1 VLGPSPVCAERQRR
15 HQKHRLVKATVL
27 LAALIL
33 VMAGA
38 AARGDRYLVWIG
50 LVLWAVATLGGKHF
64 CYLRSCPVLPV
75 SPPTEGMIMHD
86 TDTDTAGPA
95 GHNRV
100 TRR

>member
-1 VLGPSPVCAERQRR
+1 MLRPSPVYAERQRR
-15 HQKHRLVKATVL
+15 HQKHRLAKAAVL

-50 LVLWAVATLGGKHF
+50 LVLWAIATLGGKLF
-64 CYLRSCPVLPV
+64 CYLRSCPVLPI

-86 TDTDTAGPA
+86 TGTDTARPA
-95 GHNRV
+95 GHNPV
-100 TRR
+100 TRG